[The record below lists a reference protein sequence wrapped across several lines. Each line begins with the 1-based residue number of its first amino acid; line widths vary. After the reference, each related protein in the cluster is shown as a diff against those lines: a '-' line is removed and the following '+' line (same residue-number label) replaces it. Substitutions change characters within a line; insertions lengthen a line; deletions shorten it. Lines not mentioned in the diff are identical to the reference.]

1 MKFNSDNPVCAM
13 CPTLHER
20 LVQRGMDSFL
30 VDIDHRFGGQDIFAL
45 DDRLQADLVVMDPPF
60 SWDVTAVRRALSAVS
75 APLVILVQPTSER
88 ALGICSEAQ
97 IIGEVEY
104 CADVPDAVGQ
114 FEQVDPSKQESGQEE
129 EECSSFV
136 RSRLEQRLPRNIGID
151 SMVWV
156 EGEDEAGRF
165 RIHGHATPVV

>member
-1 MKFNSDNPVCAM
+1 MLIQQSYYHIVQFPKVSLSMKFNSDNPVCAM

-75 APLVILVQPTSER
+75 APLVSLVQPTSER
-88 ALGICSEAQ
+88 ALGICSTDHWR
-97 IIGEVEY
+97 G
-104 CADVPDAVGQ
+104 
-114 FEQVDPSKQESGQEE
+114 
-129 EECSSFV
+129 
-136 RSRLEQRLPRNIGID
+136 
-151 SMVWV
+151 
-156 EGEDEAGRF
+156 
-165 RIHGHATPVV
+165 